1 MAKKNTFEVSVVRF
15 EDFGKKIT
23 ERLGKFDIEMEAK
36 TAPVEEE
43 NFLKILEGVRS
54 VTGTDKDFR
63 PDGFWENDEV
73 GSSFRKSET
82 TALFHELPKWLLGE
96 GERPRYQMVSSSL
109 IGTPDNTVESG
120 VGVEIYPKGYMLYTG
135 TEGSG
140 NFFGCPFTYYV
151 KKLGASGVQWGHG
164 CPLVKPVAW
173 WHKKIKEE
181 KLTLEHAHRTRDLLF
196 TLVPVYDSYD
206 ERDGLSEKRR
216 ATVDGKMSEIFGML
230 DAINTCGDDSN
241 EPLDVPDMP
250 DYIREEAVRRMRDMS
265 FNESVVRRFENGR
278 LVMGGMEG
286 IPRLL
291 DDHMTKTVKMVEGYG
306 LYPYYTITDRLR
318 FGDDPTAY
326 RIDTVF
332 YVSAEKESWEYER
345 YGTVPGGMDAACFN
359 VNGGIDFGYVGVDM
373 KNGGLV
379 RVVSR

>member
-1 MAKKNTFEVSVVRF
+1 MAKTKYEAAVVRF

-23 ERLGKFDIEMEAK
+23 ERLGTFDVEVDAK
-36 TAPVEEE
+36 SYFTEEE
-43 NFLKILEGVRS
+43 NFLKIREGVRS
-54 VTGTDKDFR
+54 IVGSDKDFR

-73 GSSFRKSET
+73 RSSFRKSET
-82 TALFHELPKWLLGE
+82 TALFHELPRWLLGE
-96 GERPRYQMVSSSL
+96 GERPAYEMISSSL
-109 IGTPDNTVESG
+109 FSTPDNSVESG
-120 VGVEIYPKGYMLYTG
+120 IGVELYPKGYILYTG
-135 TEGSG
+135 TQGTA
-140 NFFGCPFTYYV
+140 NLFGCPFVHYV
-151 KKLGASGVQWGHG
+151 RGFRNGLQWGHG
-164 CPLVKPVAW
+164 KPYVKSIAW
-173 WHKKIKEE
+173 WHKKIQEE
-181 KLTLEHAHRTRDLLF
+181 KSFLCSMHKNRGMLFSLLP
-196 TLVPVYDSYD
+196 TYEMYD
-206 ERDGLSEKRR
+206 ERKGLSAKKQ
-216 ATVDGKMSEIFGML
+216 ANLDTKWVEILNMIEE
-230 DAINTCGDDSN
+230 INTYGD
-241 EPLDVPDMP
+241 EPADFKSPMP
-250 DYIREEAVRRMRDMS
+250 DYVCEEAIRRMRDMS
-265 FNESVVRRFENGR
+265 FNESVIRRFENGR

-332 YVSAEKESWEYER
+332 YVSTEKESWEYER